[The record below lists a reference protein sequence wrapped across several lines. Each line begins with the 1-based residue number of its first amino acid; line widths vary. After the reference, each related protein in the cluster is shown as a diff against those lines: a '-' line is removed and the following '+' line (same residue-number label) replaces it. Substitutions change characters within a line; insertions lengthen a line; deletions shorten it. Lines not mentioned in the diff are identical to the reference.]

1 MFKIVNKERY
11 KALEKIE
18 EMQDN
23 YIEQIR
29 IKNAEITELKVE
41 KREIIDL
48 LEEKHHDNKKLI
60 GKIGGLTASNN
71 HKIKEN
77 KFLMDQLNKLK
88 EELFEIKNQLD
99 FYRKYGK
106 SNEKFEKSK
115 NYIEMRKECER
126 RTKISER

>member
-1 MFKIVNKERY
+1 MFKIVNKDRY
-11 KALEKIE
+11 RALEKIE

-29 IKNAEITELKVE
+29 IKNAEVAELKAE
-41 KREIIDL
+41 KREIIEL
-48 LEEKHHDNKKLI
+48 FEEKHHDNKKLI
-60 GKIGGLTASNN
+60 ARIGGLTASNN

-77 KFLMDQLNKLK
+77 KFLMDQSNKLK
-88 EELFEIKNQLD
+88 EELFELKNQLA
-99 FYRKYGK
+99 FYKKYGK

-126 RTKISER
+126 RAKISE